1 MEFMKKNILKVS
13 LLGFLTGL
21 LNGLFGSGG
30 GTLLVPGL
38 IFFLKVEEHKSHAT
52 AISIILPLAIVST
65 FIYFKS
71 GIIDFQ
77 TTFKVA
83 IGGVVGGYIGAK
95 LLNRIPSSILRKVFA
110 VFMMIAAF
118 RMVF

>member
-1 MEFMKKNILKVS
+1 MKNNMIKIYM
-13 LLGFLTGL
+13 LGIFTGL

-30 GTLLVPGL
+30 GTLLVPGM
-38 IFFLKVEEHKSHAT
+38 IFLLGIEEHRAHAT
-52 AISIILPLAIVST
+52 TISVILPLAIVST
-65 FIYFKS
+65 YIYYKS
-71 GIIDFQ
+71 GIMSLGI
-77 TTFKVA
+77 TLKVA

-95 LLNRIPSSILRKVFA
+95 LLNKIPSSVLRKIFA